1 MRLRLVRGVIDY
13 DEQREQFWTP
23 GGHPVTLHIRAGT
36 NDHNTAFSCLD
47 EDEYALPSGL
57 SGIAWDIGG
66 YIGAVTIALALDNP
80 DLRIITVEPVPA
92 NCDILW
98 RNVLQA
104 GVEDRVALIRGAVGA
119 PGQFVDVAYGYKGSE
134 AAEHHAF
141 VGNSTLALGTDH
153 ETITYP
159 ATTVDELLEAGS
171 PAFVKIDTEGAEW
184 DFLPGISV
192 PLIVGEWHP
201 TKGDLGAFIALLPDY
216 DVVFTG
222 PQVGPGGFRA
232 TAK

>member
-1 MRLRLVRGVIDY
+1 MIDY

-23 GGHPVTLHIRAGT
+23 GGHPALMHIRTGT
-36 NDHNTAFSCLD
+36 NDHNTAFSIMD
-47 EDEYALPSGL
+47 EDEYGLPSGL

-66 YIGAVTIALALDNP
+66 YNGAVTIALALDNP
-80 DLRIITVEPVPA
+80 DLKIITVEPVPA
-92 NCDILW
+92 NCDLLW

-104 GVEDRVALIRGAVGA
+104 GVEDRVALIRGAVGRA
-119 PGQFVDVAYGYKGSE
+119 GQMVRVDYNWRGSE
-134 AAEHHAF
+134 LAEHHAF
-141 VGNSTLALGTDH
+141 VGNLSIIDPNATSD
-153 ETITYP
+153 TITYP
-159 ATTVDELLEAGS
+159 ATTVDDLLEAGS
-171 PAFVKIDTEGAEW
+171 PAFVKIDCEGGEW
-184 DFLPGISV
+184 DFLADAIPERM

-201 TKGDLGAFIALLPDY
+201 AKGDIGAFMALLDDY